1 MAHPDLALRPVR
13 NELVSHCVVAGSK
26 NPLDLSMGS
35 VNYIKDTQNTQHA
48 KIQFM
53 GGHRI
58 VNVSMDSGTAMIRDI
73 INNLGT

>member
-1 MAHPDLALRPVR
+1 MKEDKQKICNLLCKALQATGNASDLA
-13 NELVSHCVVAGSK
+13 SIT
-26 NPLDLSMGS
+26 
-35 VNYIKDTQNTQHA
+35 YIQDTQNTQHA
-48 KIQFM
+48 KVQFM